1 MKSGKT
7 TKSGYLSIAAAAL
20 AGLAVALTAGTASA
34 DKGLTTAVGSDVSA
48 MELRALT
55 IESFDKDYTGRGY
68 GWEVHTN
75 KDTTYSVDKKE
86 DYNPDFANKQVERA
100 AKLIKGTPRDVKE
113 NTGFE
118 NAYVLGVKFA
128 FTFPGENIVTV
139 RPPQG
144 VDHYVVERPRPYLNE
159 LAFSKTHQNRSCF
172 KDASRSGSRASER
185 AQVVDCLKGVELPG
199 QVKAISVWVNGRG
212 NEYDLEGWIEDWK
225 GDTHI
230 LKFGS
235 LDFVGWRPM
244 TAMIP
249 KGVPQDVS
257 SFPQVKTLVFRQ
269 FKIRARSN
277 TSLEPVYLFFDELRI
292 LTDIFE
298 VHFDGAQIDFDKP
311 DCLTK
316 QRLFA
321 LIRKNV
327 RSPESFPDVKD
338 CEKAPGPVGPI
349 PDITPKEAGGKEA
362 PKDAGKKGP

>member
-1 MKSGKT
+1 MNSAKNKT
-7 TKSGYLSIAAAAL
+7 TGYLTIAAAAL
-20 AGLAVALTAGTASA
+20 LGLGVALSAGSGSA
-34 DKGLTTAVGSDVSA
+34 EVTTAVGSDVSS

-55 IESFDKDYTGRGY
+55 IESWDKDYTGRGY
-68 GWEVHTN
+68 GWEVETN
-75 KDTTYSVDKKE
+75 KDSTYSVIKKE
-86 DYNPDFANKQVERA
+86 DYNPDWAGKQAERA
-100 AKLIKGTPRDVKE
+100 AKLIQGTPRDIKE
-113 NTGFE
+113 NTGVE

-139 RPPQG
+139 RPPRG
-144 VDHYVVERPRPYLNE
+144 VDHYVIERPRPYLNE

-172 KDASRSGSRASER
+172 QDASRSGSRKTDR
-185 AQVVDCLKGVELPG
+185 AQVVDCVHGVEMPG

-212 NEYDLEGWIEDWK
+212 NEYDLEGWVEDWK

-249 KGVPQDVS
+249 RGIPQDVS

-269 FKIRARSN
+269 FKIRARPN

-311 DCLTK
+311 DCETK

-327 RSPESFPDVKD
+327 RDPERFPDVKD
-338 CEKAPGPVGPI
+338 CSKAPGPVGPI
-349 PDITPKEAGGKEA
+349 PAITPKEAGGKEE
-362 PKDAGKKGP
+362 PAGKKQ

>member
-1 MKSGKT
+1 MKPFSKINYGT
-7 TKSGYLSIAAAAL
+7 LSLALAAL
-20 AGLAVALTAGTASA
+20 AGLAVAMTSGAASA
-34 DKGLTTAVGSDVSA
+34 DKGVSTAVGSDVSA

-55 IESFDKDYTGRGY
+55 IESWDKDYTGRGY

-75 KDTTYSVDKKE
+75 KDRTYTVDKKE
-86 DYNPDFANKQVERA
+86 DYDPDWAGKQAERA

-118 NAYVLGVKFA
+118 QAYVMGVKFA
-128 FTFPGENIVTV
+128 FTFPGENVV
-139 RPPQG
+139 VLRPPAG

-159 LAFSKTHQNRSCF
+159 LAFSKTHQNRSCYR
-172 KDASRSGSRASER
+172 DATRSASRKSER
-185 AQVVDCLKGVELPG
+185 AQVVDCLKGIEMPG
-199 QVKAISVWVNGRG
+199 QVRAISVWVNGRG

-235 LDFVGWRPM
+235 LDFVGWRPL

-249 KGVPQDVS
+249 KGVPQDVG

-269 FKIRARSN
+269 FKIRSRPN

-311 DCLTK
+311 DCLNK

-327 RSPESFPDVKD
+327 RNPESFPDVKD

-349 PDITPKEAGGKEA
+349 PEITPKEAGGKEE
-362 PKDAGKKGP
+362 PKEQPGKKG